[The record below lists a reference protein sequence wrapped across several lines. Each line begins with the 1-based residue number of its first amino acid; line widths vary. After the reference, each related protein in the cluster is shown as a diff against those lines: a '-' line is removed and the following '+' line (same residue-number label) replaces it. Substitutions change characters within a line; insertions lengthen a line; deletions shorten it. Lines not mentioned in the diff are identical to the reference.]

1 MKSDERRSAILDQLA
16 DYVLAEGLAAASLRP
31 LAGAAGLSDRML
43 LYYFKDKQE
52 VIAAVLE
59 RIAARLTSLLNA
71 AVHPEPLPFEELRR
85 RLPRLVL
92 ADALWPYLRLWLEIA
107 ALAARN
113 DPVFRAVGEQI
124 ARGFLLWAEGQLDSA
139 TPAERRT
146 DAVRLMIQIEGMAL
160 LKSVGLEDE
169 CLETL

>member
-31 LAGAAGLSDRML
+31 LAAAAGLSDRML

-52 VIAAVLE
+52 VIGAVLE
-59 RIAARLTSLLNA
+59 RIALRLTSRLNS
-71 AVHPEPLPFEELRR
+71 AVHPEPLPYDELRR
-85 RLPRLVL
+85 RLPRVVL
-92 ADALWPYLRLWLEIA
+92 ADELWPYLRLWLEIA
-107 ALAARN
+107 AMAARN
-113 DPVFRAVGEQI
+113 EPVFRAVGEQI

-139 TPAERRT
+139 TPAARKT

-160 LKSVGLEDE
+160 LKGVGLEEE
-169 CLETL
+169 CLGTL

>member
-31 LAGAAGLSDRML
+31 LAAAAGLSDRML

-52 VIAAVLE
+52 VIGAVLE
-59 RIAARLTSLLNA
+59 RIAQRLTALLSA
-71 AVHPEPLPFEELRR
+71 SVHPEPLPYEELRR
-85 RLPRLVL
+85 RLPRFVL
-92 ADALWPYLRLWLEIA
+92 ADEVWPYLRLWLEIA

-113 DPVFRAVGEQI
+113 DPLFRAVGEQI
-124 ARGFLLWAEGQLDSA
+124 ARGFLLWAQGQLASA
-139 TPAERRT
+139 TPAEREL

-160 LKSVGLEDE
+160 LKSVGLEAD
-169 CLETL
+169 CLRTL